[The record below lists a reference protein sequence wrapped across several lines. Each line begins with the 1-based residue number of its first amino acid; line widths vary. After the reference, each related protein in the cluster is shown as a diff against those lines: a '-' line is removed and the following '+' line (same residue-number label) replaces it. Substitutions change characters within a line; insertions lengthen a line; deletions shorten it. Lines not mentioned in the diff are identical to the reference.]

1 MVYIRYLWVST
12 WKKAEAYKIRGAGS
26 RVFYYGRWRRQFCKG
41 LCGAI
46 PRPVAY
52 IAISENMGVNEQK
65 VIESVENKCKSLEKF
80 AQPIRCEIEEGIART
95 KAGKKDYEYSRMKR

>member
-1 MVYIRYLWVST
+1 MSCNFIRDCIVVPSDT
-12 WKKAEAYKIRGAGS
+12 GAT
-26 RVFYYGRWRRQFCKG
+26 
-41 LCGAI
+41 

-80 AQPIRCEIEEGIART
+80 AQPIRYEIEEGIART
-95 KAGKKDYEYSRMKR
+95 KARKKDYEYYRMKR